1 MSVAVADSH
10 ALIWFALGPQRK
22 LGPRA
27 RAVLQRAELGQA
39 TIYVPTI
46 ALVEIAEA
54 IRGGA
59 LQQASSFTQWCA
71 AMLAHDGFVAADLSV
86 DIVLA
91 AEGLYM
97 IPERG
102 DRLIAATALHL
113 DCPLITR
120 DPAMS
125 RVAGL
130 ETIW

>member
-1 MSVAVADSH
+1 MSVAVADAH
-10 ALIWFALGPQRK
+10 ALVWFALGPQRK
-22 LGPRA
+22 LGARA
-27 RAVLQRAELGQA
+27 RALLQRAEIGKA

-46 ALVEIAEA
+46 ALVEIGEA
-54 IRGGA
+54 FRRGA
-59 LQQASSFTQWCA
+59 LHQTSSFVRWA
-71 AMLAHDGFVAADLSV
+71 AALLAREGFVAVDLTV

-125 RVAGL
+125 LIAGL
-130 ETIW
+130 ESIW

>member
-1 MSVAVADSH
+1 MAVAVADSH
-10 ALIWFALGPQRK
+10 ALVWFALGPQRK
-22 LGPRA
+22 LGTRA
-27 RAVLQRAELGQA
+27 RALLQRAETGKA

-54 IRGGA
+54 IRRGA
-59 LQQASSFTQWCA
+59 VHQTTSFTQWA
-71 AMLAHDGFVAADLSV
+71 AALLSHEGFVAADLTV

-125 RVAGL
+125 RIAGL
-130 ETIW
+130 ETLW